1 MNATDA
7 INRIVDLLGLKFK
20 KEQFQSTKLNDN
32 TTEITNNLDTDFA
45 IGDTLYLVGE
55 STLTP
60 AEEGE
65 YNTREGLAI
74 YVDAESTIYRI
85 ENDMSEEGEA
95 PYQNPSEEIAE
106 EEVENEKT
114 DMMSSAVLTDGT
126 KIETDESGDFKVGQ
140 KLYVIT
146 KEGEKVSAP
155 EGEHTTESGI
165 TIVVDGEGIITGVK
179 YPDTEGE
186 GSLKQDMTDMKYAMT
201 ELLSMI
207 TEMNGKFKTELNSL
221 KTEFNEFKKQPDRA
235 PVVKTISNSKE
246 HLMDLKLELIKQS
259 TNKN

>member
-20 KEQFQSTKLNDN
+20 KETFQSTRLNDN

-45 IGDTLYLVGE
+45 IGDTLYLVGD

-65 YNTREGLAI
+65 YNTREGLSI
-74 YVDAESTIYRI
+74 YVDAESTIFKI
-85 ENDMSEEGEA
+85 
-95 PYQNPSEEIAE
+95 E
-106 EEVENEKT
+106 EETQGEETPISTKEDEVAEENEKT
-114 DMMSSAVLTDGT
+114 DMMSSAVLADGT
-126 KIETDESGDFKVGQ
+126 KIETDGSGEFKVGDQ
-140 KLYVIT
+140 LYVIT

-165 TIVVDGEGIITGVK
+165 TIVVDGKGIITGVK
-179 YPDTEGE
+179 YPDKTGE
-186 GSLKQDMTDMKYAMT
+186 GSMGKDMTDMKYAMT

-246 HLMDLKLELIKQS
+246 NLMDLKLELIKKS

>member
-20 KEQFQSTKLNDN
+20 KETFQSTRLEDN
-32 TTEITNNLDTDFA
+32 KTEITNNLDSDFKV
-45 IGDTLYLVGE
+45 GDTLYLVGD
-55 STLTP
+55 STLSP
-60 AEEGE
+60 FDEGT
-65 YNTREGLAI
+65 YKTREGFNL
-74 YVDAESTIYRI
+74 YVDNESIIYRM
-85 ENDMSEEGEA
+85 EMET
-95 PYQNPSEEIAE
+95 AE
-106 EEVENEKT
+106 EKEDETKIEDEKT

-155 EGEHTTESGI
+155 EGEHSTESGI

-207 TEMNGKFKTELNSL
+207 TEMNGKFKTDLNSL

-235 PVVKTISNSKE
+235 PVVKSISNSKE
-246 HLMDLKLELIKQS
+246 NLMDLKLELIKQS

>member
-1 MNATDA
+1 MEMETSNETE
-7 INRIVDLLGLKFK
+7 V
-20 KEQFQSTKLNDN
+20 E
-32 TTEITNNLDTDFA
+32 TEIED
-45 IGDTLYLVGE
+45 
-55 STLTP
+55 
-60 AEEGE
+60 
-65 YNTREGLAI
+65 
-74 YVDAESTIYRI
+74 
-85 ENDMSEEGEA
+85 
-95 PYQNPSEEIAE
+95 
-106 EEVENEKT
+106 EKT

-179 YPDTEGE
+179 YPEKEGE

-246 HLMDLKLELIKQS
+246 NLMDLKLELIKQS

>member
-1 MNATDA
+1 
-7 INRIVDLLGLKFK
+7 
-20 KEQFQSTKLNDN
+20 
-32 TTEITNNLDTDFA
+32 
-45 IGDTLYLVGE
+45 
-55 STLTP
+55 
-60 AEEGE
+60 
-65 YNTREGLAI
+65 
-74 YVDAESTIYRI
+74 
-85 ENDMSEEGEA
+85 
-95 PYQNPSEEIAE
+95 
-106 EEVENEKT
+106 
-114 DMMSSAVLTDGT
+114 MSSAVLTDGT

-179 YPDTEGE
+179 YQEKEGE

-221 KTEFNEFKKQPDRA
+221 KTEFTEFKKQPDRA
-235 PVVKTISNSKE
+235 PVVKTISNTKE
-246 HLMDLKLELIKQS
+246 SLMDLKLELIKKS

>member
-20 KEQFQSTKLNDN
+20 KETFQSTRLEDN

-45 IGDTLYLVGE
+45 VGDTLYLVGD
-55 STLTP
+55 STLSP
-60 AEEGE
+60 CDEGT
-65 YNTREGLAI
+65 YKTREGFTLYI
-74 YVDAESTIYRI
+74 DAESIIYKI
-85 ENDMSEEGEA
+85 EMETPN
-95 PYQNPSEEIAE
+95 NT
-106 EEVENEKT
+106 EVETETEIEDEKT

-179 YPDTEGE
+179 YPEKEGE

-246 HLMDLKLELIKQS
+246 NLMDLKLELIKQS

>member
-20 KEQFQSTKLNDN
+20 KETFQSTRLNDN

-45 IGDTLYLVGE
+45 IGDTLYLVGD

-65 YNTREGLAI
+65 YNTREGLSI
-74 YVDAESTIYRI
+74 YVDAESTIYKI
-85 ENDMSEEGEA
+85 QEETHGEEA
-95 PYQNPSEEIAE
+95 PYQTKEEEIAE
-106 EEVENEKT
+106 ENENT

-126 KIETDESGDFKVGQ
+126 KIETDGSGDFKVGDQ
-140 KLYVIT
+140 LYVIT

-207 TEMNGKFKTELNSL
+207 SEMNGKFKTELNSL
-221 KTEFNEFKKQPDRA
+221 KTEFTEFKKQPDRA

-246 HLMDLKLELIKQS
+246 NLMDLKLELIKQS